1 MFGRT
6 NSAVSKTSANRWL
19 VIGLGNPGPEYEK
32 TRHNIGAM
40 VVSQMAQSAN
50 AKFSS
55 HKARANVAEFRL
67 GVGGDAPALVVAT
80 LRCYMNESG
89 GPTKAL
95 ADFYKIKP
103 DHIII
108 AHDELDI
115 GYQAIRVKFG
125 GGDNGHNGLKS
136 ITSALG
142 SGDYFRLRLGI
153 GRPPG
158 AQSPADFVL
167 KPFSSAER
175 KSIEEFLIT
184 GAQAAESLVQNGL
197 EKTQQNFNS

>member
-1 MFGRT
+1 MSEREG
-6 NSAVSKTSANRWL
+6 SSSPARWL
-19 VIGLGNPGPEYEK
+19 IIGLGNPGAEYEK

-40 VVSQMAQSAN
+40 VMKAMAQSAD
-50 AKFSS
+50 ARFTS
-55 HKARANVAEFRL
+55 HKARADVAEFKL
-67 GVGGDAPALVVAT
+67 GRGISVPTITLAT

-95 ADFYKIKP
+95 ADFYKVKGT
-103 DHIII
+103 HIIV

-115 GYQAIRVKFG
+115 PFQSLRLKFG

-142 SGDYFRLRLGI
+142 SADYFRLRLGI

-158 AQSPADFVL
+158 TQDPADFVL
-167 KPFSSAER
+167 KPFNSTERAELPDFFSR
-175 KSIEEFLIT
+175 SINAIETLI
-184 GAQAAESLVQNGL
+184 EHGL
-197 EKTQQNFNS
+197 ERAQQDFNR